1 VTLPARALRLAGARR
16 VLRTLSAGLA
26 LALASGC
33 ATGSDPRDPLEG
45 FNRAMFTFNDGFDRA
60 IAKPVATAYKDVVPD
75 VMRDWVRNF
84 FANIGDI
91 FNGVNN
97 LLQGKPTDA
106 LTDWMRFGFNTTFGF
121 LGIADVAS
129 DLGLEKHNED
139 FGQTLGAWGMPSGP
153 YIVWPFLG
161 SSTVRDS
168 AGLAADITTDPTTK
182 HKPVDERNVAIAL
195 RYTGVRADLLGA
207 SDILEQAALDK
218 YSFTRDAWLQRRR
231 SLVYDGSP
239 PREALPE
246 PEEDGA
252 ANSTGTSPAAPAAE
266 EKRE

>member
-1 VTLPARALRLAGARR
+1 MFLARALRL
-16 VLRTLSAGLA
+16 TCAGLA
-26 LALASGC
+26 LALTSGC

-45 FNRAMFTFNDGFDRA
+45 FNRAMYSFNDGFDRA
-60 IAKPVATAYKDVVPD
+60 IAKPVATAYKDVLPD

-84 FANIGDI
+84 FSNIGDVFI
-91 FNGVNN
+91 GVNN

-106 LTDWMRFGFNTTFGF
+106 LTDWMRVGFNTTFGF

-129 DLGLEKHNED
+129 EMGLEKHNED

-153 YIVWPFLG
+153 YVVWPFLG
-161 SSTVRDS
+161 PSTVRDS
-168 AGLAADITTDPTTK
+168 AGMLADWETDPVDRSY
-182 HKPVDERNVAIAL
+182 PVDRRNVAIVV

-207 SDILEQAALDK
+207 SEILEQAALDK

-239 PREALPE
+239 PREAPPE
-246 PEEDGA
+246 YEDNGA
-252 ANSTGTSPAAPAAE
+252 ADQSGTAPAAPAAE